1 MNKIELN
8 AILYYAD
15 FLSMKAKSQPVTDTC
30 KYFFV
35 HGAPINSAFIVDL
48 EPIYESDNEFF
59 QQALAEY
66 TLIRDKFGD
75 EGIDS
80 FIDDICSIKACG
92 SVDGHRMLQC
102 IHQFSNKYDKKQAFK
117 QFQEWKN
124 NQIYTHIITNEDG
137 KQEERPY
144 TKYTY
149 HVERMLGRR

>member
-35 HGAPINSAFIVDL
+35 HGVPINSAFIVDL
-48 EPIYESDNEFF
+48 EPIYEPDNEFF

-92 SVDGHRMLQC
+92 SVDGHRML
-102 IHQFSNKYDKKQAFK
+102 
-117 QFQEWKN
+117 
-124 NQIYTHIITNEDG
+124 
-137 KQEERPY
+137 
-144 TKYTY
+144 
-149 HVERMLGRR
+149 